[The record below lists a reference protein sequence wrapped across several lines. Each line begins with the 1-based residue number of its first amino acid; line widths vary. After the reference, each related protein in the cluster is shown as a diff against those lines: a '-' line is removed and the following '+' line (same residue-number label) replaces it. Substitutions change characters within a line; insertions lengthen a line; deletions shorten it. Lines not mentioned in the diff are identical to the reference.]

1 MPATA
6 QGFQGLEPE
15 FRDVIRL
22 AEERNR
28 VSISPLQELAGGW
41 SGAPVYLVRVASA
54 ETGSVEHVI
63 LKLDRKR
70 PKASSDEISRHQ
82 AVLKTSPPE
91 FAKAHIPEMAF
102 DRIELDGVM
111 AIFYAIAG
119 QSLLSYRT
127 LSSYARQ
134 SRLEVLFSATS
145 HYILEEWNAEHTF
158 RAVDHPADLVQKW
171 LGFRLEPG
179 QKIERFLAE
188 DCRLS
193 PDTGGFIVD
202 GSVLPNPLRYAR
214 RPEDWGSV
222 RGCDSAIG
230 FQHGDLN
237 TNNIL
242 ARFSRAGDALE
253 GYYLIDFSLFK
264 DDMPMLYD
272 LRYLEMSYLAH
283 VMGRSVP
290 ESVIELISR
299 FGQHDMLGADD
310 VPIDM
315 AGVNAVVRS
324 SRGAFDAWVQANHP
338 SLQDDLWAQYWLAG
352 TAAGLNFCHKAG
364 QPFEIRLAGLIFAA
378 GSLKRYFELFEI
390 PMPSEASQLST
401 SGKTASPLESQSGR
415 TVIEAG
421 PTNNLPVPLT
431 SLVGRTS
438 ELTDLADL
446 LTRSEV
452 RLVSLTGPGG
462 TGKTTLAI
470 ESGRKL
476 LEQFKDGVFFVDLA
490 QTTDPNLVKAAI
502 AHAMG
507 IREGGGRLLL
517 ETLQDVLSTKNV
529 LLILDNLEQV
539 VEAARDISAL
549 IAVAPG
555 AKVLITSR
563 VPMHLRGEHEY
574 PVSPLQI
581 PPASGVPLS
590 KALDYDAVALFRQQ
604 ARVVRPNFEI
614 DQENQGTVTEIC
626 RRLDGLPLAIEIAA
640 ARINMLTPQA
650 LLSRLDHSLDVLVG
664 KAQDVPDRQQTMRGA
679 IDWSY
684 ELLAPS
690 SKAVFMRLG
699 VFSGGFSLEA
709 AESICSPM
717 DSEEVFTAMELIL
730 DNSMLRR
737 AESID
742 DEPRFEMLQTLRE
755 YALEKA
761 SEEAILDELRVAHCS
776 YFAQLAASMQGVGVY
791 GAEFGFWLM
800 RYEEEHDNF
809 RQALAWALDHPD
821 RGVIPMIAMMSQLT
835 WFWYRHG
842 YLQEGTE
849 WTERLLKSTEG
860 MGESFE
866 RAYALTGRAMLALW
880 SGDLLVAGSIGRESV
895 DMAERLKLDEV
906 TPTAKLIYGTAL
918 INQGRHKDAY
928 PQLVDAVELFDEQDN
943 AWFKGTVLVH
953 LANVSLGMGNPTEA
967 LQWLDTAL
975 PLLKQTGD
983 IWNMAFGMNN
993 YGEVAR
999 VQGDY
1004 ERAEAYYKKTQ
1015 ALYEQADA
1023 KGDQARLVHSF
1034 GYIAMHKGQFDEG
1047 RSLFQKSL
1055 EDFRKLGNHRGIAE
1069 CLAGLAGLAAEQG
1082 KAAWAIP
1089 LLSAA
1094 ESQLTDIGGAWWP
1107 ADMVEIERARGLMH
1121 SAVPERYDALWQQGQ
1136 SMSIEESLAY
1146 ATPAG

>member
-1 MPATA
+1 LPETVS
-6 QGFQGLEPE
+6 GFQDIEPE
-15 FRDVIRL
+15 FRHVIRL
-22 AEERNR
+22 AEERNH

-41 SGAPVYLVRVASA
+41 SGAAVYLVRVASA
-54 ETGSVEHVI
+54 DTGSVEHVI

-82 AVLKTSPPE
+82 AVLETSPLE
-91 FAKAHIPEMAF
+91 FARAHIPEMAF
-102 DRIELDGVM
+102 DRIESDDVM

-119 QSLLSYRT
+119 QSLLSFRT

-134 SRLEVLFSATS
+134 SRLEVLFSATCR
-145 HYILEEWNAEHTF
+145 YILGEWNEGHTF
-158 RAVDHPADLVQKW
+158 RAVDHPAGLLQKW

-179 QKIERFLAE
+179 QKIERFLVE
-188 DCRLS
+188 NCRLS

-202 GSVLPNPLRYAR
+202 GSVLPNPLKYAR
-214 RPEDWGSV
+214 HPEDWGSV

-264 DDMPMLYD
+264 EDMPLFYD

-283 VMGRSVP
+283 VMGRGVP

-299 FGQHDMLGADD
+299 FSRHDLLEADD
-310 VPIDM
+310 VPIDV

-324 SRGAFDAWVQANHP
+324 SRYSFEAWVQANHP
-338 SLQDDLWAQYWLAG
+338 SLQDDLWGQYWLGG

-364 QPFEIRLAGLIFAA
+364 QPIEIRLAGLIFAA
-378 GSLKRYFELFEI
+378 ANLKRYFELFEI
-390 PMPSEASQLST
+390 PMPSDASQLFA
-401 SGKTASPLESQSGR
+401 SGQTVSSAETRSGPALA
-415 TVIEAG
+415 EAG
-421 PTNNLPVPLT
+421 PANNLPVPLT
-431 SLVGRTS
+431 SLVGRTR
-438 ELTDLADL
+438 ELADLADL
-446 LTRSEV
+446 LSLPEV

-462 TGKTTLAI
+462 TGKTRLAI
-470 ESGRKL
+470 ETGRNL
-476 LEQFKDGVFFVDLA
+476 LGQFRDGVFFVDLA
-490 QTTDPNLVKAAI
+490 QINDPAFVKVTI

-517 ETLQDVLSTKNV
+517 ETLQDYLSTKNL

-539 VEAARDISAL
+539 IQAAKDISAL
-549 IAVAPG
+549 IAEAPG
-555 AKVLITSR
+555 TKLLITSR
-563 VPMHLRGEHEY
+563 VPMHLRGEREF
-574 PVSPLQI
+574 PVSPLQV
-581 PPASGVPLS
+581 PPMSGVPLGE
-590 KALDYDAVALFRQQ
+590 ALDYDAVTLFRRQ
-604 ARVVRPNFEI
+604 ARIVRPSFEI
-614 DQENQGTVTEIC
+614 GQENQGAVMDIC

-650 LLSRLDHSLDVLVG
+650 LLSRLDHSLDVLIG
-664 KAQDVPDRQQTMRGA
+664 KAQDAPDRQQTMRGA

-684 ELLAPS
+684 ELLEPS
-690 SKAVFMRLG
+690 LKGAFMRLG
-699 VFSGGFSLEA
+699 IFSGGFSLEA
-709 AESICSPM
+709 AESICRPM
-717 DSEEVFTAMELIL
+717 ESEEVFSAVENLL

-737 AESID
+737 AQSVD

-755 YALEKA
+755 YALEEA
-761 SEEAILDELRVAHCS
+761 SEEAILDELQVGHCS
-776 YFAQLAASMQGVGVY
+776 YFAQLAASVQGGGVY
-791 GAEFGFWLM
+791 GAESGFWLK
-800 RYEEEHDNF
+800 RFEEEHDNY

-821 RGVIPMIAMMSQLT
+821 QGVIPMIVMMSQLT
-835 WFWYRHG
+835 WFWYRQG

-849 WTERLLKSTEG
+849 WTERALKATEG

-880 SGDLLVAGSIGRESV
+880 SGDLLVAESTGRESV
-895 DMAERLKLDEV
+895 EMAERLKLDDII
-906 TPTAKLIYGTAL
+906 PTAKLAYGTTL
-918 INQGRHKDAY
+918 INQGRHKEAY

-943 AWFKGTVLVH
+943 SWFKGTVLVH

-975 PLLKQTGD
+975 PLLRQTGD

-1004 ERAEAYYKKTQ
+1004 EKAEAFYKKTQ
-1015 ALYEQADA
+1015 ALFEQADA

-1034 GYIAMHKGQFDEG
+1034 GYIAIHQGEYEKA

-1082 KAAWAIP
+1082 NAAWGIP

-1094 ESQLTDIGGAWWP
+1094 ESQLAEIGGAWWP
-1107 ADMVEIERARGLMH
+1107 ADRVEIDRARELMH
-1121 SAVPERYDALWQQGQ
+1121 SAVPERYANLWQQGQ
-1136 SMSIEESLAY
+1136 SMTFEETLAY
-1146 ATPAG
+1146 ATPDS

>member
-1 MPATA
+1 
-6 QGFQGLEPE
+6 
-15 FRDVIRL
+15 
-22 AEERNR
+22 
-28 VSISPLQELAGGW
+28 
-41 SGAPVYLVRVASA
+41 
-54 ETGSVEHVI
+54 
-63 LKLDRKR
+63 
-70 PKASSDEISRHQ
+70 
-82 AVLKTSPPE
+82 
-91 FAKAHIPEMAF
+91 
-102 DRIELDGVM
+102 
-111 AIFYAIAG
+111 
-119 QSLLSYRT
+119 
-127 LSSYARQ
+127 
-134 SRLEVLFSATS
+134 
-145 HYILEEWNAEHTF
+145 
-158 RAVDHPADLVQKW
+158 
-171 LGFRLEPG
+171 
-179 QKIERFLAE
+179 
-188 DCRLS
+188 
-193 PDTGGFIVD
+193 
-202 GSVLPNPLRYAR
+202 
-214 RPEDWGSV
+214 
-222 RGCDSAIG
+222 
-230 FQHGDLN
+230 
-237 TNNIL
+237 
-242 ARFSRAGDALE
+242 
-253 GYYLIDFSLFK
+253 
-264 DDMPMLYD
+264 
-272 LRYLEMSYLAH
+272 
-283 VMGRSVP
+283 
-290 ESVIELISR
+290 
-299 FGQHDMLGADD
+299 
-310 VPIDM
+310 
-315 AGVNAVVRS
+315 
-324 SRGAFDAWVQANHP
+324 
-338 SLQDDLWAQYWLAG
+338 
-352 TAAGLNFCHKAG
+352 
-364 QPFEIRLAGLIFAA
+364 
-378 GSLKRYFELFEI
+378 
-390 PMPSEASQLST
+390 
-401 SGKTASPLESQSGR
+401 
-415 TVIEAG
+415 
-421 PTNNLPVPLT
+421 
-431 SLVGRTS
+431 
-438 ELTDLADL
+438 
-446 LTRSEV
+446 
-452 RLVSLTGPGG
+452 
-462 TGKTTLAI
+462 
-470 ESGRKL
+470 
-476 LEQFKDGVFFVDLA
+476 
-490 QTTDPNLVKAAI
+490 
-502 AHAMG
+502 
-507 IREGGGRLLL
+507 
-517 ETLQDVLSTKNV
+517 LSTKNV

-791 GAEFGFWLM
+791 GAESGFWLM